1 LHSRPWKERERR
13 TWVLR
18 EVSRRGSP
26 TLATGKGR
34 GKSPHPPSVRFR
46 GSTRSGRGRRV
57 GLPAAVVARSLAPA
71 SSRTGIENGWRAR
84 LYWVL
89 GEAPG
94 ASVGSGGEWSDGSTA
109 AAHMARW
116 RVLRRAHGGP
126 AEEWHVRARWP
137 TSPFVGV
144 ARRTSN

>member
-1 LHSRPWKERERR
+1 
-13 TWVLR
+13 
-18 EVSRRGSP
+18 
-26 TLATGKGR
+26 
-34 GKSPHPPSVRFR
+34 
-46 GSTRSGRGRRV
+46 V
-57 GLPAAVVARSLAPA
+57 GLPAAVAARSLAPA

-94 ASVGSGGEWSDGSTA
+94 ASVGSGGEWSDGSTT

-144 ARRTSN
+144 ARRTSNGRTGGLSRAADHDTGRDNFEGPQCGCGLGRRGASGRHGLEMAERTLMSPRGG